1 MAWKC
6 GFAQSTGTVPDDRHF
21 SPAGGGRNCKIRSP
35 EIRGRRLGPDRRGA
49 PRTAPERPQDARL
62 DGRVGY
68 SFRNASMASK
78 NGTRFFSN
86 STKWV
91 ASLISTLFFFGAL
104 VRSRISPSRSSGND
118 QVSYSPA
125 ITSVGA

>member
-1 MAWKC
+1 MAIVDLQR
-6 GFAQSTGTVPDDRHF
+6 GIAE
-21 SPAGGGRNCKIRSP
+21 AGRIR
-35 EIRGRRLGPDRRGA
+35 IG
-49 PRTAPERPQDARL
+49 QK
-62 DGRVGY
+62 V
-68 SFRNASMASK
+68 ASK

-91 ASLISTLFFFGAL
+91 ASLISTLFFLGAL
-104 VRSRISPSRSSGND
+104 VRSRISTSRSSGND